1 MSKRKQKM
9 VHFRWNFEIF
19 AKKIPQGWLNT
30 LEVFL
35 ERLIYYVK
43 KFSKSGRISIQ
54 ICTPGCSPWQARN
67 IDRLVVISF
76 LRLMRPKGRLCSAVE
91 GTPKGVQKRYARL
104 SNLLYGFH
112 VTNYVLGSHPQKTY
126 FSHSCQTLTGK

>member
-1 MSKRKQKM
+1 MYKRKQKM

-54 ICTPGCSPWQARN
+54 MRTPGVQSLAG
-67 IDRLVVISF
+67 
-76 LRLMRPKGRLCSAVE
+76 KESAIVM
-91 GTPKGVQKRYARL
+91 L
-104 SNLLYGFH
+104 
-112 VTNYVLGSHPQKTY
+112 
-126 FSHSCQTLTGK
+126 

>member
-1 MSKRKQKM
+1 MYFNIWMR
-9 VHFRWNFEIF
+9 
-19 AKKIPQGWLNT
+19 
-30 LEVFL
+30 
-35 ERLIYYVK
+35 
-43 KFSKSGRISIQ
+43 
-54 ICTPGCSPWQARN
+54 TPGCSPWQARN

-76 LRLMRPKGRLCSAVE
+76 LRLTLPKGRLCSAVE